1 MNAIPTDTNQP
12 VFRFSDVHKIF
23 KSDGVEFTALK
34 DINFTIHKGEFIG
47 LSGKS
52 GSGKTTLL
60 NIAGLIDPPT
70 RGNLFIKNINTKNL
84 NDRELSL
91 IRAQDIGYIFQTFNL
106 LPLLS
111 AHENVEYPLMLLNV
125 PEDERRERAHQAL
138 KRVGLMDFTHRRPSQ
153 LSGGQRQRVALAR
166 AIVKNPTMI
175 LADEPTA
182 NLDTRTS
189 EEVFDLL
196 MELQK
201 DLRVTV
207 MLCSHDMDL
216 ISKTQRQ
223 IKISDGIILG
233 DSLTE
238 EARG

>member
-1 MNAIPTDTNQP
+1 MKTSANETSPP
-12 VFRFSDVHKIF
+12 VFRFNDVHKIF
-23 KSDGVEFTALK
+23 SSDGIEFTALK
-34 DINFTIHKGEFIG
+34 HISFTVNKGEFIG

-70 RGNLFIKNINTKNL
+70 RGNLFIKNININDL
-84 NDRELSL
+84 NDRALSL
-91 IRAQDIGYIFQTFNL
+91 IRAQDIGYIFQSFNL

-111 AHENVEYPLMLLNV
+111 AQENVEYPLMLLNI
-125 PEDERRERAHQAL
+125 PEEERKERAYQAL

-189 EEVFDLL
+189 EEVFELL
-196 MELQK
+196 TELQK
-201 DLRVTV
+201 DLNVTV

-216 ISKTQRQ
+216 ISKTKRQ
-223 IKISDGIILG
+223 ISISDGIIIS
-233 DSLTE
+233 DSYFPENNL
-238 EARG
+238 

>member
-1 MNAIPTDTNQP
+1 MSQPSELKQP
-12 VFRFSDVHKIF
+12 VFRFQDIHKIF
-23 KSDGVEFTALK
+23 SSEGVEFTALK
-34 DINFTIHKGEFIG
+34 HINFSIFKGEFIG

-70 RGNLFIKNINTKNL
+70 RGNLFIKNINIKEL
-84 NDRELSL
+84 NDRQLSL
-91 IRAQDIGYIFQTFNL
+91 IRAQDIGYIFQSFNL

-111 AHENVEYPLMLLNV
+111 AQENVEYPLMLLNIQ
-125 PEDERRERAHQAL
+125 EEERKERAYQAL
-138 KRVGLMDFTHRRPSQ
+138 KRVGLQDFTHRRPSQ

-189 EEVFDLL
+189 EEVFELL
-196 MELQK
+196 TDLQK
-201 DLRVTV
+201 DLNVTV

-216 ISKTQRQ
+216 ISKTKRQ
-223 IKISDGIILG
+223 IKISDGLIMS
-233 DSLTE
+233 DSSFP
-238 EARG
+238 EASL